1 MGKDKKKAE
10 QKPEAAADGAAAG
23 QAAPDAEQ
31 APEKA
36 KKKERAK
43 KRKRQSS
50 PRRLLS
56 PLIPLYR
63 MVLNL
68 REFRLSTGLEPVRW
82 LRCPVISV
90 GNLSTGGTGKTP
102 FTIALA
108 KQLASLGLPVDVLSR
123 GYGRQSELV
132 TRVEL
137 DGTAEEFGDEPLLIA
152 RETGRPVYV
161 GAERYDAGILA
172 ENDALTALAA
182 AAEAAAAEEALAES
196 TPVAVKQGSRS
207 TSGSQRR
214 GRAASI
220 AAAHDED
227 ARPFCIHLLD
237 DGFQHRQLARAVDIL
252 LLNEQDW
259 EDRLLPAGDL
269 REPLEALF
277 RANAIAI
284 PASEPELA
292 VALTNW
298 GWEGPIW
305 RLRRVLDVRI
315 VDGPVA
321 AFCGI
326 ARPEQFFEGL
336 ESVGLELAAQFSFPD
351 HYDYD
356 ESVVRELIAS
366 ARAQKAKAI
375 ITTSKD
381 LVRLGKLAELFPKT
395 LPLEIAQ
402 LRIEID
408 DHLNVLTWLM
418 NRLV

>member
-1 MGKDKKKAE
+1 MGKDKEKKSEKKAE
-10 QKPEAAADGAAAG
+10 GAAAG
-23 QAAPDAEQ
+23 AAPGQAAHDAKL

-36 KKKERAK
+36 NKKERVK
-43 KRKRQSS
+43 KKKRQSS

-63 MVLNL
+63 MALNL
-68 REFRLSTGLEPVRW
+68 REFRLSTGLEQVRW

-102 FTIALA
+102 FTITLV
-108 KQLASLGLPVDVLSR
+108 KQLASHGLPVDVLSR

-132 TRVEL
+132 ARVEL
-137 DGTAEEFGDEPLLIA
+137 DGSTEEFGDEPLLIA
-152 RETGRPVYV
+152 RETERPVYV
-161 GAERYDAGILA
+161 GAERYEAGMLA
-172 ENDALTALAA
+172 ENEALIAMAA
-182 AAEAAAAEEALAES
+182 AAEAAAQEENPSENAQSTVKRGTAGTS
-196 TPVAVKQGSRS
+196 ARRGKATPVLA
-207 TSGSQRR
+207 
-214 GRAASI
+214 I
-220 AAAHDED
+220 PDED

-252 LLNEQDW
+252 LLNMQDW
-259 EDRLLPAGDL
+259 EDRLLPAGNL

-284 PASEPELA
+284 PANEPELA
-292 VALTNW
+292 VELLAL

-305 RLRRVLDVRI
+305 RLRRLLDVKI
-315 VDGPVA
+315 VEGPVA

-336 ESVGLELAAQFSFPD
+336 EAVGLDLVAQFSFPD

-356 ESVVRELIAS
+356 EGVVRELIAS
-366 ARAQKAKAI
+366 ARAKNAKAV

-395 LPLEIAQ
+395 MPLEIAR

-408 DHLNVLTWLM
+408 DHLNVLSWLL